1 MKLISLLMTNLA
13 IILMMASAHA
23 DTDTINPSEITY
35 GGTGCSAGEAQI
47 KSLGTLTRIRTD
59 ELMVKTGVDDPAV
72 NRKSCNLS
80 IPVQVPS
87 GYQIALPTIQVRG
100 KVDLNDNSNARLD
113 TEVFFAGQAGV
124 KQSETFQ
131 GGLQK
136 RFKLNFSANN
146 NAWSACGESV
156 NVRVNLGLVVRSA
169 RGQTDQ
175 GMITSIRIPT
185 NLQVRAC
192 H

>member
-1 MKLISLLMTNLA
+1 MEWITLLAAGLTVLTVASTTPDTKIISVGEV
-13 IILMMASAHA
+13 S
-23 DTDTINPSEITY
+23 Y
-35 GGTGCSAGEAQI
+35 GGSGCSAGEAQI

-59 ELMVKTGVDDPAV
+59 EFMVKTGVDDPAV
-72 NRKSCNLS
+72 DRKSCNLS

-100 KVDLNDNSNARLD
+100 KVDLNDHSNARLD
-113 TEVFFAGQAGV
+113 TEIFFAGQAGV

-136 RFKLNFSANN
+136 RFKLNFSAKN

-156 NVRVNLGLVVRSA
+156 NVRVNLGLLVRSA
-169 RGQTDQ
+169 RGQADQ
-175 GMITSIRIPT
+175 GMITSIRLPT

>member
-1 MKLISLLMTNLA
+1 MEWITLLAAGLTVLTVASTTPDTKIISFGEVA
-13 IILMMASAHA
+13 
-23 DTDTINPSEITY
+23 Y
-35 GGTGCSAGEAQI
+35 GGSGCSAGEAQI

-59 ELMVKTGVDDPAV
+59 DFVVKTGVDDPAV
-72 NRKSCNLS
+72 DRKSCNLS

-100 KVDLNDNSNARLD
+100 KVDLNDHSNARLD
-113 TEVFFAGQAGV
+113 TEIFFAGQAGV

-136 RFKLNFSANN
+136 RFKLNFSTNN
-146 NAWSACGESV
+146 NAWSACGASV
-156 NVRVNLGLVVRSA
+156 NIRVNLGLLVRSA
-169 RGQTDQ
+169 RGQADQ
-175 GMITSIRIPT
+175 GMITSIRLPT